1 MAQTIIERE
10 QRMEERSAYAIAI
23 RQLEA
28 AAHYLN
34 LDRSLLEVLKHP
46 RRELIVNFPVKMDD
60 GSIASSRATAS
71 TTTLRAVLPRE
82 ASATIP
88 KSRWTRCA
96 RWRCG

>member
-1 MAQTIIERE
+1 MAQTTIERE
-10 QRMEERSAYAIAI
+10 QHTEERSAYAIAI

-60 GSIASSRATAS
+60 GSIRVSRATAS
-71 TTTLRAVLPRE
+71 TTTPRAVLRRA

-88 KSRWTRCA
+88 KSP
-96 RWRCG
+96 